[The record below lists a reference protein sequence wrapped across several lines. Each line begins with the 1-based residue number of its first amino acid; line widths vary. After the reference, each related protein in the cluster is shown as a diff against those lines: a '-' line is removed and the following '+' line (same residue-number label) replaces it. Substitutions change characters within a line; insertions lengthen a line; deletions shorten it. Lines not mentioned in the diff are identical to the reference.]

1 MFALIGRFIEEESG
15 QALVEYG
22 AVIGLIV
29 AGCIAVMIAFRAQL
43 QQLFTNIASSFSSI
57 PQ

>member
-1 MFALIGRFIEEESG
+1 MNALVSRFVKEESG

-22 AVIGLIV
+22 AVVGLIV
-29 AGCIAVMIAFRAQL
+29 AGCIAVMLAFRAQIL
-43 QQLFTNIASSFSSI
+43 GLFNSIAAQFSQI

>member
-1 MFALIGRFIEEESG
+1 MFALISRFVEEESG

-29 AGCIAVMIAFRAQL
+29 AGCIAVMIAFRAEIQG
-43 QQLFTNIASSFSSI
+43 LFDKIATSFDSI

>member
-1 MFALIGRFIEEESG
+1 MFALIGRFAREESG

-29 AGCIAVMIAFRAQL
+29 AGCIAVMLAFREQL
-43 QQLFTNIASSFSSI
+43 QTLFSNIASTFSDI